1 VFDDRHGFATSSG
14 SGPRNSWLEFF
25 RRHRLE
31 VLKEGS
37 EKPQRFLNVAAH
49 TQPVHVYEFGPFRL
63 DSADRLLMRGGAAVP
78 LRPKVVDTLILLIES
93 RGRVLRKEELMR
105 ALWPDTFVEESNLTQ
120 NIFTLRKA
128 LGQDART
135 GLRYI
140 ETIPKRGYR
149 FVADVKELR
158 DDSRRRPD
166 SVPEAQTIDS
176 LAVLPFK
183 PLLAG
188 ERDEPLELGIADA
201 LITTLGNSSGIPVRP
216 ISAVGAY
223 GDPAQDPV
231 SAGRQLGV
239 AAVLDGSIQR
249 SGDQVRVSARLIRS
263 SDGAT
268 LWAGRYTETMMDIFR
283 LQDAIAEHIAAA
295 LEWKLSSGQLAR
307 LTKRYTKSVD
317 AYEAYLHGRYNWS
330 KANEEGLLKAI
341 EFFQRAIAA
350 DANYALAYV
359 GLADAYASLDW
370 YGMLSTRES
379 NPHVLAAA
387 EKALAIDGDL
397 AEAHAALAV
406 AKQNCWDWAGAEA
419 AYRRALE
426 LSPTLAESHQRYGTY
441 LSFMG
446 RCDEGLEHLKRA
458 HQLDPVSP
466 VISAQIALSLYC
478 ARRYEE
484 AIAQSLRTLDVE
496 PACDEARVYLMLS
509 YAQTG
514 TPEAAV
520 AEYERMTQPM
530 KDTPDIMAMLAYA
543 HALAGKEREARTL
556 LADLVQLSHS
566 RYVPYFWLAM
576 AHVGLG
582 NHPEALA
589 CLEHACEDPDDSL
602 IAIRIVPFLES
613 LHREPRFIGVLRKMA
628 LDI

>member
-1 VFDDRHGFATSSG
+1 MRPDALRGSSGFARAQEVTLAHHRRSTASARLWPG
-14 SGPRNSWLEFF
+14 LYRRSASPGRELF

-31 VLKEGS
+31 VLSERS
-37 EKPQRFLNVAAH
+37 EKPQLFLNVADKTEPA
-49 TQPVHVYEFGPFRL
+49 HVYEFGPFRM
-63 DSADRLLMRGGAAVP
+63 DTADRLLMRGGAAVP
-78 LRPKVVDTLILLIES
+78 LRPKVVDTLILLIEG

-120 NIFTLRKA
+120 NIYTLRKV
-128 LGQDART
+128 LGQDSKES
-135 GLRYI
+135 LRYI

-149 FVADVKELR
+149 FLAAVKELR
-158 DDSRRRPD
+158 DDSRRP
-166 SVPEAQTIDS
+166 SGSAPEGPAIDS

-188 ERDEPLELGIADA
+188 ERDELLELGIADA
-201 LITTLGNSSGIPVRP
+201 LITTLGNSCGIPVRP
-216 ISAVGAY
+216 ISAVRAY

-249 SGDQVRVSARLIRS
+249 SGDQLRVSARLMRC

-295 LEWKLSSGQLAR
+295 LEWKLDSGQLAR
-307 LTKRYTKSVD
+307 LTKRYTESVD
-317 AYEAYLHGRYNWS
+317 AYHAYLNGRYNWS
-330 KANEEGLLKAI
+330 KANQEGLWKAI
-341 EFFQRAIAA
+341 DFFQRAIAA
-350 DANYALAYV
+350 DGNYALAYV

-406 AKQNCWDWAGAEA
+406 AKQNRWDWAGAEA

-426 LSPTLAESHQRYGTY
+426 LSPTRAETHQHYGTY

-446 RCDEGLEHLKRA
+446 RCDEGLAHLKRA
-458 HQLDPVSP
+458 HQLDPVSLA
-466 VISAQIALSLYC
+466 ISAQIALSL
-478 ARRYEE
+478 
-484 AIAQSLRTLDVE
+484 ILRAPL
-496 PACDEARVYLMLS
+496 
-509 YAQTG
+509 
-514 TPEAAV
+514 
-520 AEYERMTQPM
+520 
-530 KDTPDIMAMLAYA
+530 
-543 HALAGKEREARTL
+543 
-556 LADLVQLSHS
+556 
-566 RYVPYFWLAM
+566 
-576 AHVGLG
+576 
-582 NHPEALA
+582 
-589 CLEHACEDPDDSL
+589 
-602 IAIRIVPFLES
+602 
-613 LHREPRFIGVLRKMA
+613 
-628 LDI
+628 

>member
-1 VFDDRHGFATSSG
+1 MCACSEFPSSRAGSTSSAMLG
-14 SGPRNSWLEFF
+14 FF

-31 VLKEGS
+31 VLMEGS
-37 EKPQRFLNVAAH
+37 KFPQRVLNVAAH

-63 DSADRLLMRGGAAVP
+63 DSADRLLMRGRTAVP
-78 LRPKVVDTLILLIES
+78 LRPKVVDTLIVLIEG
-93 RGRVLRKEELMR
+93 RGRVLRKEDLMH
-105 ALWPDTFVEESNLTQ
+105 ALWPNTFVEESNLTQ
-120 NIFTLRKA
+120 TIFTLRKA
-128 LGQDART
+128 LGEDSGN

-140 ETIPKRGYR
+140 ETIPRRGYR
-149 FVADVKELR
+149 FVADVKELG
-158 DDSRRRPD
+158 DDSRRRAI
-166 SVPEAQTIDS
+166 SVPEAQAIDS

-183 PLLAG
+183 PLLAS
-188 ERDEPLELGIADA
+188 ERNEPLELGIADA

-223 GDPAQDPV
+223 GDPAQDPA
-231 SAGRQLGV
+231 STGRQLGV

-249 SGDQVRVSARLIRS
+249 SGDQIRVSARLIRS

-268 LWAGRYTETMMDIFR
+268 LWAGRYTETMMDIFK

-295 LEWKLSSGQLAR
+295 LEWKLSSGQLVR
-307 LTKRYTKSVD
+307 LTKRYTESVE
-317 AYEAYLHGRYNWS
+317 AYQAYLHGRYNWI

-341 EFFQRAIAA
+341 EFFQKAIAA
-350 DANYALAYV
+350 DDHYALAYV

-379 NPHVLAAA
+379 NPHIMAAA

-406 AKQNCWDWAGAEA
+406 ARQNCWDWAGAEA

-441 LSFMG
+441 LSTMG
-446 RCDEGLEHLKRA
+446 RCKEGLEHLKRA

-466 VISAQIALSLYC
+466 VISAQIAFSLYF

-484 AIAQSLRTLDVE
+484 AIAQALRTLEVE

-509 YAQTG
+509 YVEVG

-520 AEYERMTQPM
+520 AEYERMTQPA
-530 KDTPDIMAMLAYA
+530 KDTPDIMAMLACA
-543 HALAGKEREARTL
+543 QALAGKEREARAL
-556 LADLVQLSHS
+556 LAELVQLSHS
-566 RYVPYFWLAM
+566 RYVPHFWLAM

-602 IAIRIVPFLES
+602 IGIRTFPFLDS
-613 LHREPRFIGVLRKMA
+613 LHREPRFIGVLRKMR